1 MSKRT
6 DVPTVNA
13 GSMADIAFLL
23 LIFFLVTTV
32 IETDAGLDR
41 MLPRWNDNDTIRI
54 ERKKKNILAIFIDSN
69 GKLMANENLVQL
81 EELKAKAI
89 DFIDNGGSAI
99 SSEEHCSYCKGE
111 RSATSSD
118 NPNKAIISL
127 ASNRETS
134 YGVYISVQNEL
145 VAAYNELRNREAQ
158 RLFKMNFTDMDI
170 KYQNPETSF
179 IKKNE
184 LKERIVQI
192 QKLYPLNIIDAQI
205 ISNEQ

>member
-41 MLPRWNDNDTIRI
+41 MLPRWNDNDTIVI
-54 ERKKKNILAIFIDSN
+54 DRKKKNILAIFIDSN
-69 GKLMANENLVQL
+69 GKILANESLIQPK
-81 EELKAKAI
+81 ELKAMAFN
-89 DFIDNGGSAI
+89 FIDNGGGAV
-99 SSEEHCSYCKGE
+99 SSKEYCSYCKGE
-111 RSATSSD
+111 HSSKSSD
-118 NPNKAIISL
+118 NPVKAVISI

-134 YGVYISVQNEL
+134 YGAYVSVQNEL

-158 RLFKMNFTDMDI
+158 RLFKMNFTDMEI
-170 KYQNPETSF
+170 QYQNPETSYI
-179 IKKNE
+179 IKKE

-192 QKLYPLNIIDAQI
+192 QKLYPLNIIDAEI
-205 ISNEQ
+205 ITSE

>member
-6 DVPTVNA
+6 DVPKVNA

-32 IETDAGLDR
+32 IETNAGLDR
-41 MLPRWNDNDTIRI
+41 RLPRWNDNDTTIVMRY
-54 ERKKKNILAIFIDSN
+54 ERNVLAIFLDSN
-69 GKLMANENLVQL
+69 GKLMANNNLVQL
-81 EELKAKAI
+81 KELKTVAL
-89 DFIDNGGSAI
+89 DFIDNGGSL
-99 SSEEHCSYCKGE
+99 STSEEYCSYCKGE

-118 NPNKAIISL
+118 NPAKAVISL

-134 YGVYISVQNEL
+134 YGAYISVQNEL

-158 RLFKMNFTDMDI
+158 RLFKMNFTDMETQYG
-170 KYQNPETSF
+170 KAETSL
-179 IKKNE
+179 IVKKE

-192 QKLYPLNIIDAQI
+192 QKRYPLNIIDAPTI
-205 ISNEQ
+205 TKN

>member
-6 DVPTVNA
+6 DVPTVSA

-41 MLPRWNDNDTIRI
+41 MLPRWNDNDTISI
-54 ERKKKNILAIFIDSN
+54 DRKKKNILTIFIDSN
-69 GKLMANENLVQL
+69 GKLLANENLIQL
-81 EELKAKAI
+81 KELKAMAFN
-89 DFIDNGGSAI
+89 FIDNGGSAV
-99 SSEEHCSYCKGE
+99 SSEEYCLYCKGE
-111 RSATSSD
+111 RSSTSSD
-118 NPNKAIISL
+118 NPIKAIISL

-134 YGVYISVQNEL
+134 YGAYVSVQNEL

-158 RLFKMNFTDMDI
+158 RLFKMNFTDMEV
-170 KYQNPETSF
+170 KYQNPETSS
-179 IKKNE
+179 IVKNE

-192 QKLYPLNIIDAQI
+192 QKLYPLNIIDAKI
-205 ISNEQ
+205 ITSE